1 MSYTLV
7 IANRRYSSWSL
18 RAWLVATHF
27 RIPVEEVLIPL
38 DTPETKAQIRA
49 FSPSGRVPCLVGAG
63 AVVWDSLAIIEYL
76 AEIVPEKAIWPRDR
90 LARAHARSIVAEM
103 HSGFMALR
111 SACPMNLRRTFP
123 FRDRG
128 AAVAA
133 DVARITALWAD
144 TRARFGAGG
153 PFLFGAFSAADAFYA
168 PVVLRLLG
176 YGFPLDAGTAAYCA
190 AVTELPDMQAWMTA
204 AAEEPWIVSADEVDA

>member
-76 AEIVPEKAIWPRDR
+76 AETVPEKAIWPRDR

>member
-18 RAWLVATHF
+18 RAWLAATHF

-49 FSPSGRVPCLVGAG
+49 FSPSGRVPCLVDAG

-76 AEIVPEKAIWPRDR
+76 AETFPEKTIWPRDR
-90 LARAHARSIVAEM
+90 LARAHARSIAAEM

-111 SACPMNLRRTFP
+111 SACPMNLRRTFA

-128 AAVAA
+128 AAVSA

-190 AVTELPDMQAWMTA
+190 AVTELPAMQAWMTA
-204 AAEEPWIVSADEVDA
+204 AAEEPWIVSADEVEE